1 MITRRTDAKH
11 LFGAENIR
19 NCEKYVL
26 SIQQRLDKAVATNNA
41 KRIRHIFDLLT
52 KRSFAVK
59 VLAVYR
65 ITKRNTGKNTAGV
78 DGVAIPKDNTEQ
90 ANRIATRLLN
100 AIDVLAKPDTIH
112 RVFIPK
118 TNGKK
123 RPLGIPTLKDRI
135 IQEIIRIALEPIT
148 EYYSHDHSFGFRPK
162 RSCQDAIAHLFTKLA
177 RRTSPRYVIE
187 GDIKGCFDNISH
199 THIAD
204 TLKAW
209 SVPSQTVNL
218 INKMLKAGIF
228 HNGEVYDNETGTP
241 QGGVISPLL
250 ANIALTALDNFL
262 ENNHIKKISKGTV
275 NPLVRYADDFIIVCK
290 SKSDAVAIK
299 QSIKDF
305 LHCKIGLT
313 LSDEKT
319 RITHIYEGF
328 DFLGFTLR
336 KYKKYKNK
344 PCVKPSDYVLLI
356 KPQKEKIQNVLR
368 ECRKV
373 MSENKTATQSTLIYL
388 LNPKIVGWANYYKYV
403 VSNEIF
409 GKIDRILW
417 YNLLNWAKRRHPQ
430 KTNAW
435 IIRKYYR
442 RRSKKRKQRFCD
454 ENITLYEMIQV
465 LSKKRFIKV
474 KREMRVYNVDHAEYW
489 GKREYEKSYNR
500 LYVRQAREIFET
512 QNGICPYCK
521 SQITENEVVNNEAH
535 VHHMLPRTFGGT
547 DSKSNLRLLHKECH
561 VDLHK
566 RLSRKKMAEIVKIQ
580 RLDYINAKCY

>member
-328 DFLGFTLR
+328 DFLGFKQFSVLKLR
-336 KYKKYKNK
+336 
-344 PCVKPSDYVLLI
+344 
-356 KPQKEKIQNVLR
+356 
-368 ECRKV
+368 
-373 MSENKTATQSTLIYL
+373 
-388 LNPKIVGWANYYKYV
+388 
-403 VSNEIF
+403 F
-409 GKIDRILW
+409 
-417 YNLLNWAKRRHPQ
+417 
-430 KTNAW
+430 
-435 IIRKYYR
+435 
-442 RRSKKRKQRFCD
+442 RS
-454 ENITLYEMIQV
+454 
-465 LSKKRFIKV
+465 
-474 KREMRVYNVDHAEYW
+474 
-489 GKREYEKSYNR
+489 
-500 LYVRQAREIFET
+500 
-512 QNGICPYCK
+512 P
-521 SQITENEVVNNEAH
+521 
-535 VHHMLPRTFGGT
+535 
-547 DSKSNLRLLHKECH
+547 
-561 VDLHK
+561 
-566 RLSRKKMAEIVKIQ
+566 
-580 RLDYINAKCY
+580 